1 MRKTDQSGLVTAAV
15 GRLNG
20 PADILPI
27 IALSFPF
34 LFWGVSMDFIDP
46 NEGMFGSIAREMAES
61 GDWVTPRFNGVPY
74 FEMPPLYY
82 WLSALMIYLFG
93 PTEWAARFWGSI
105 SALGTV
111 LLVWRMGNLLYGRNA
126 GLLAGV
132 ILVTSVGFF
141 RYSHVAFTDML
152 FVFSL
157 TLSIYGFIQGFLHDT
172 NPKTRYLLFYVGAAL
187 AVLSKGLVGL
197 AFPVLIVGSFI
208 LWRRPHV
215 DLKSLNLIKGLC
227 LFFALVLPWHLLAA
241 WKNAGFLWFYF
252 VDNQFLRF
260 FQWRNFLE
268 NDVQIGILAFLFVFQ
283 VWTFPWSLLIPVSLR
298 PGFPRLREDSS
309 PAEIVRLVVG
319 LWALVVLGFF
329 CLSSARL
336 EHYSL
341 PVLPAVSLLV
351 GAKWAEV
358 WKSPAP
364 DRGLKFC
371 LGSGAVS
378 CILMGVGL
386 IWLANNL
393 APEDVAYFLSGLA
406 GDYRALDARGGQL
419 PYPLL
424 PFVQLTSL
432 LGWVLLLGPLVA
444 FLCLAFGKVRSSF
457 GFFVVTAAAIAIL
470 VFRLFLIFEPYHSTK
485 ALASTLAVTGGTDEM
500 VVHEGQL
507 IDSGGLPFYSGRK
520 IYILEDGVRGD
531 LAFGSRY
538 PETHYLFLD
547 QESFLNLWNSRRRMF
562 LVYNS
567 WSYPAQKNVS
577 RHLRGR
583 AYLVGQYGLRKL
595 YTNRPPTAAE
605 IPLASR

>member
-1 MRKTDQSGLVTAAV
+1 
-15 GRLNG
+15 
-20 PADILPI
+20 
-27 IALSFPF
+27 
-34 LFWGVSMDFIDP
+34 MDFIDS
-46 NEGMFGSIAREMAES
+46 NEGMIGSIAREMADS

-82 WLSALMIYLFG
+82 WLSGLTIYLFG
-93 PTEWAARFWGSI
+93 PSEWAARFWSSI
-105 SALGTV
+105 SAMGTV

-157 TLSIYGFIQGFLHDT
+157 TLSIYGFIQGFLNHT
-172 NPKTRYLLFYVGAAL
+172 NPKTRYLFFYLGAAL
-187 AVLSKGLVGL
+187 AVLSKGLLGL
-197 AFPVLIVGSFI
+197 AFPILAVGAFI
-208 LWRRPHV
+208 FWRRPYV

-227 LFFALVLPWHLLAA
+227 LFSALVLPWHILAA
-241 WKNAGFLWFYF
+241 WNNTGFLWFYF

-260 FQWRNFLE
+260 FQWRSFLE

-283 VWTFPWSLLIPVSLR
+283 VWTFPWILLIPVSLR
-298 PGFPRLREDSS
+298 PGFPRLQENTS
-309 PAEIVRLVVG
+309 PAEMVRLVVG

-358 WKSPAP
+358 WNLPVVN
-364 DRGLKFC
+364 RGLKVC
-371 LGSGAVS
+371 LGWGVIN

-386 IWLANNL
+386 LWLATNL
-393 APEDVAYFLSGLA
+393 APEHVAYFLSGLSS
-406 GDYRALDARGGQL
+406 DYRSIDARGGEL
-419 PYPLL
+419 PYELL
-424 PFVQLTSL
+424 PFVQLAGW

-444 FLCLAFGKVRSSF
+444 FLCLILNRVRSSF
-457 GFFVVTAAAIAIL
+457 GFFVVTAAAIAVL

-485 ALASTLAVTGGTDEM
+485 AIAATLAVTGGTDEM
-500 VVHEGQL
+500 VVHDGEL

-520 IYILEDGVRGD
+520 IYVLEDGAKGD

-538 PETHYLFLD
+538 PETDYLFLD
-547 QESFLNLWNSRRRMF
+547 QESFLNLWNGPRRMF

-567 WSYPAQKNVS
+567 WSYPTRKRGS
-577 RHLRGR
+577 RHLPGE
-583 AYLVGQYGLRKL
+583 AYLVGQYGLREL
-595 YTNRPPTAAE
+595 YTNRPPTMAG
-605 IPLASR
+605 IPLASAVSHAVGTLSEVRHHEGHEECEGRE